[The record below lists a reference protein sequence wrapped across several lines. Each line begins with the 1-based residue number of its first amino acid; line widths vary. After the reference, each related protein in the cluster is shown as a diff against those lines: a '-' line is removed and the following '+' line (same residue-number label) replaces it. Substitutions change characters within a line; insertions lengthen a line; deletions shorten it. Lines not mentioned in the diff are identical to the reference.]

1 MLWAGEGFMTVH
13 EKFWVALVWAGV
25 TLPFGQDSHAA
36 MSAATP
42 GCVDYSTDPAGCQPS
57 TFATPTGQMPSR
69 RVGRDGKI
77 DAKSSEADAR
87 AGAALDER
95 RLHLF
100 RNITPLHW
108 TLTVPSV
115 KDPATQGW
123 TGGDLDAMGDAR
135 GLGIAGHCIFVG
147 HENGLGQK
155 HPINIFKIQ
164 ADAARNAPLQVGE
177 IPAMAQGD
185 QGFDDRE
192 LRSLAYTTSSGQ
204 ERQILV
210 RNGGTQSI
218 GRELVYDIDRDT
230 CLVRSVS
237 GTYNFGG
244 QSHEFYLW
252 HDPANPNRVLV
263 YMTIWTPAVPDP
275 NNPDLAVADLYVMAI
290 TDENTGD
297 ILPTPR
303 IDATFTLQD
312 AGGPRINEKPDA
324 TGLYSDGRFIDYSVN
339 KDLWGQPGALNK
351 TEQNKLHSISIS
363 NDGERGYV
371 AGTTSGFY
379 VLNTESIAHH
389 TDADLAAGKA
399 GCNLHTSLVAT
410 AAGIDAVKLPQ
421 LAHDCVHMVINDD
434 PGLALYLA
442 SNAPP
447 EAKLER
453 YLALE
458 NRSRFDVYPP
468 FNAIPTGTHSAIPVP
483 DRPAQVRGNTK
494 GRPAYVW
501 LSDENFGGCPLNY
514 ARMVSVEQESFPAMV
529 GAFAIPDN
537 LLGTC
542 LEQPITEPD
551 GVTRRRPIPQQNHN
565 PTVFRDLVFTT
576 WYGHGLRVID
586 IANPMTPREV
596 GYALPVPQGI
606 ARTYPIFKDG
616 LMYWADN
623 RTGLHVAKYTGPYA
637 NEIPSQGV
645 YEGNATSPHQ

>member
-1 MLWAGEGFMTVH
+1 MLIRTVR
-13 EKFWVALVWAGV
+13 KAAARGLLLALASTAA
-25 TLPFGQDSHAA
+25 TLPVGKHAL
-36 MSAATP
+36 AATP
-42 GCVDYSTDPAGCQPS
+42 AAIRGCIDYSSDPAGCQPS

-87 AGAALDER
+87 AGAALDEKK
-95 RLHLF
+95 LHLF

-115 KDPATQGW
+115 KDPSTQGW

-147 HENGLGQK
+147 HENGLGHK
-155 HPINIFKIQ
+155 HPINIFRIQ
-164 ADAARNAPLQVGE
+164 ADAARKPPLQVGE

-192 LRSLAYTTSSGQ
+192 LRSLAYTTASGQ
-204 ERQILV
+204 DRQIMV

-230 CLVRSVS
+230 CLVKSVS
-237 GTYNFGG
+237 GTYDFGG

-252 HDPANPNRVLV
+252 HDPANPNRILV

-275 NNPDLAVADLYVMAI
+275 NNPGLAVADLYVMAI
-290 TDENTGD
+290 TDEKTGD

-339 KDLWGQPGALNK
+339 KDLWGQAGALNK

-379 VLNTESIAHH
+379 VLNTEAIAHH

-399 GCNLHTSLVAT
+399 GCNLHTSMVASAT
-410 AAGIDAVKLPQ
+410 GIDAAKLAE
-421 LAHDCVHMVINDD
+421 LAHDCVHMVVNDD
-434 PGLALYLA
+434 PGLAAYLA
-442 SNAPP
+442 SDAPAA
-447 EAKLER
+447 AKLER

-458 NRSRFDVYPP
+458 TRSRFDVYPP
-468 FNAIPTGTHSAIPVP
+468 FNALPTGTHSAIPVP

-514 ARMVSVEQESFPAMV
+514 ARVVSVEQESFPAMV

-537 LLGTC
+537 LLDNC
-542 LEQPITEPD
+542 LKQPTTEPD
-551 GVTRRRPIPQQNHN
+551 GVTRRRPIAQQNHN

-586 IANPMTPREV
+586 ISNPMTPREV
-596 GYALPVPQGI
+596 GHALPVPQGI

-623 RTGLHVAKYTGPYA
+623 RTGLHVARYTGPYA
-637 NEIPSQGV
+637 DEIPGQGV

>member
-1 MLWAGEGFMTVH
+1 MRVH
-13 EKFWVALVWAGV
+13 EKFRLALVCTALA
-25 TLPFGQDSHAA
+25 LPFGPYSHAA
-36 MSAATP
+36 TPAATH
-42 GCVDYSTDPAGCQPS
+42 GCVDYSSDPAGCQPS

-95 RLHLF
+95 KLHLF

-108 TLTVPSV
+108 TLTVASV

-164 ADAARNAPLQVGE
+164 ADAARSPPLQVGE

-192 LRSLAYTTSSGQ
+192 LRSLVYTTASGQ
-204 ERQILV
+204 ERQIMV

-230 CLVRSVS
+230 CLVKSVS

-252 HDPANPNRVLV
+252 HDPANPNRILV

-275 NNPDLAVADLYVMAI
+275 NNPGLAVADLYVMAI

-324 TGLYSDGRFIDYSVN
+324 TGLYADGRFIDYSVN

-389 TDADLAAGKA
+389 TDADLASGKA
-399 GCNLHTSLVAT
+399 GCNLRTSMVAT
-410 AAGIDAVKLPQ
+410 AGGIDAAKLPD

-468 FNAIPTGTHSAIPVP
+468 FNASPTGTHSAIPIP

-537 LLGTC
+537 LLGNC
-542 LEQPITEPD
+542 LTQAITEPD
-551 GVTRRRPIPQQNHN
+551 GVTRRRPIAQQNHN
-565 PTVFRDLVFTT
+565 PTVFKDLVFTT

-586 IANPMTPREV
+586 ISNPMTPREV
-596 GYALPVPQGI
+596 GYALPAPQGI

-637 NEIPSQGV
+637 NEIPGQGV

>member
-1 MLWAGEGFMTVH
+1 MLIKTVRSAAIRGLSIALVCAA
-13 EKFWVALVWAGV
+13 VALSAGH
-25 TLPFGQDSHAA
+25 DSR
-36 MSAATP
+36 AATP
-42 GCVDYSTDPAGCQPS
+42 AAGHDCVDYSGDPAGCQPS
-57 TFATPTGQMPSR
+57 TFQTPTGQMPSR

-87 AGAALDER
+87 AGAALDEKK
-95 RLHLF
+95 LHLF

-135 GLGIAGHCIFVG
+135 GLGIAGNCIFVG

-164 ADAARNAPLQVGE
+164 ANAAKDAPVQVGE

-192 LRSLAYTTSSGQ
+192 LRSLVYTTSGGHD
-204 ERQILV
+204 RQILV

-218 GRELVYDIDRDT
+218 GRELVYDIDQKT
-230 CLVRSVS
+230 CLVKTAS

-252 HDPANPNRVLV
+252 HDPANPNRILV

-275 NNPDLAVADLYVMAI
+275 NNAGLAVADLYVMAI
-290 TDENTGD
+290 TDEKTGD
-297 ILPTPR
+297 ILPVPR

-312 AGGPRINEKPDA
+312 AGGPRINERPDA

-339 KDLWGQPGALNK
+339 KDLWGTPGNLNK
-351 TEQNKLHSISIS
+351 MEQNKLHSISIS

-379 VLNTESIAHH
+379 VLNTESVAHH
-389 TDADLAAGKA
+389 TDAELASGNA
-399 GCNLHTSLVAT
+399 GCNLHTSMVASAT
-410 AAGIDAVKLPQ
+410 GFDAGKLAE

-434 PGLALYLA
+434 PGLAAYLA
-442 SNAPP
+442 STAPA

-458 NRSRFDVYPP
+458 TRSRFDVYPP
-468 FNAIPTGTHSAIPVP
+468 FNANPTGTHSAIPIP
-483 DRPAQVRGNTK
+483 DRPAEVRGNTK

-501 LSDENFGGCPLNY
+501 LSDENIGGCPLNY
-514 ARMVSVEQESFPAMV
+514 ARMVSVEQEAYPAMI

-537 LLGTC
+537 LLDNC
-542 LEQPITEPD
+542 LKQPITEPD
-551 GVTRRRPIPQQNHN
+551 GVTRRRPIAQQNHN
-565 PTVFRDLVFTT
+565 PTVFKNLVFTT

-586 IANPMTPREV
+586 ISNPMTPREV

-637 NEIPSQGV
+637 NEVPGQGV

>member
-1 MLWAGEGFMTVH
+1 MRSTRRSTVTRGFLAALACMAATLSAG
-13 EKFWVALVWAGV
+13 
-25 TLPFGQDSHAA
+25 QSSHAA
-36 MSAATP
+36 TPVAAH
-42 GCVDYSTDPAGCQPS
+42 GCIDYSSDPAGCQPS
-57 TFATPTGQMPSR
+57 TFETPTGQMPSR
-69 RVGRDGKI
+69 RVGRDGRI
-77 DAKSSEADAR
+77 NARSSEADAR
-87 AGAALDER
+87 AGAARDER
-95 RLHLF
+95 KLHLF

-135 GLGIAGHCIFVG
+135 GLGIAGDCIFVG

-155 HPINIFKIQ
+155 HPINIFRIQ
-164 ADAARNAPLQVGE
+164 TDAARNAPVQVGE

-192 LRSLAYTTSSGQ
+192 LRSLAYTTAGGQ
-204 ERQILV
+204 DRQILV

-218 GRELVYDIDRDT
+218 GREMVYDIDRHT
-230 CLVRSVS
+230 CLVKSVS
-237 GTYNFGG
+237 GIYDFGG

-252 HDPANPNRVLV
+252 HDPTNPNRILV

-275 NNPDLAVADLYVMAI
+275 NNPGLAVADLYVMAI
-290 TDENTGD
+290 TDEHTGD
-297 ILPTPR
+297 ILPVPR

-324 TGLYSDGRFIDYSVN
+324 TGLYSDGRFIDYSIN
-339 KDLWGQPGALNK
+339 KDLWGTPGILNK
-351 TEQNKLHSISIS
+351 MEQNKLHSISVS

-371 AGTTSGFY
+371 AGTTAGFY
-379 VLNTESIAHH
+379 ILNTEAIAHH
-389 TDADLAAGKA
+389 TDADLAAGRA
-399 GCNLHTSLVAT
+399 GCNLHTSMVASAT
-410 AAGIDAVKLPQ
+410 GLDAARLPE

-434 PGLALYLA
+434 PGVAAYLA
-442 SNAPP
+442 SQAPA

-458 NRSRFDVYPP
+458 TRSRFDVYPP
-468 FNAIPTGTHSAIPVP
+468 FNANPTGTHSAILIP
-483 DRPAQVRGNTK
+483 DRPAEVRGNAK

-514 ARMVSVEQESFPAMV
+514 ARVVSVEQEAFPAMI

-537 LLGTC
+537 LLDNC
-542 LEQPITEPD
+542 LKQPITEPD
-551 GVTRRRPIPQQNHN
+551 GVTRRRPIAQQNHN

-586 IANPMTPREV
+586 ISNPMTPREV

-637 NEIPSQGV
+637 NEIPTQGV
-645 YEGNATSPHQ
+645 YEGNATSPHR

>member
-1 MLWAGEGFMTVH
+1 MRSTRRSAVVRGFLIALACNAATLSAGH
-13 EKFWVALVWAGV
+13 L
-25 TLPFGQDSHAA
+25 SHAA
-36 MSAATP
+36 TAAVSR
-42 GCVDYSTDPAGCQPS
+42 GCIDYSSDPAGCQPS
-57 TFATPTGQMPSR
+57 TFETPTGQMPSR

-77 DAKSSEADAR
+77 DARSSEADAR

-95 RLHLF
+95 KLHLF
-100 RNITPLHW
+100 RNVTPLHW

-115 KDPATQGW
+115 KDASTQGW

-135 GLGIAGHCIFVG
+135 GLGIAGSCIFVG

-164 ADAARNAPLQVGE
+164 ADAVRNAPVQVGE

-192 LRSLAYTTSSGQ
+192 LRSLAYTTSGGQ
-204 ERQILV
+204 KRQILV

-218 GRELVYDIDRDT
+218 GREMVYDIDRNT
-230 CLVRSVS
+230 CLVKSVS
-237 GTYNFGG
+237 GTYDFGG

-252 HDPANPNRVLV
+252 HDPVNPNRILV

-275 NNPDLAVADLYVMAI
+275 NNPGLAVADLYVMAI
-290 TDENTGD
+290 TDEHTGD
-297 ILPTPR
+297 ILPVPR

-339 KDLWGQPGALNK
+339 KDLWGTPGSLNK
-351 TEQNKLHSISIS
+351 TEQNKLHSISVS

-371 AGTTSGFY
+371 AGTTAGFY
-379 VLNTESIAHH
+379 VLNTEAIARH

-399 GCNLHTSLVAT
+399 GCNLHTSMVAS
-410 AAGIDAVKLPQ
+410 AAGLDAARLSE
-421 LAHDCVHMVINDD
+421 LARDCVHMVINDD
-434 PGLALYLA
+434 PGLVAYLG
-442 SNAPP
+442 SNVPA

-453 YLALE
+453 YLALQT
-458 NRSRFDVYPP
+458 RSRFDVYPP

-514 ARMVSVEQESFPAMV
+514 ARMVSVEQEGFPAMI

-537 LLGTC
+537 LLDNC
-542 LEQPITEPD
+542 LKQPITEPD
-551 GVTRRRPIPQQNHN
+551 GVTRRRPIAQQNHN

-586 IANPMTPREV
+586 ISNPMTPREV

-616 LMYWADN
+616 LLYWADN

-637 NEIPSQGV
+637 NEIPAQGV